1 VVSHSPPKMNPT
13 MNVQGTFGNRHG
25 ALLLLS
31 SCALLSTLGCG
42 EHKPNAVLDAAAL
55 LERYEKVRQRHD
67 PDHFSEVDLG
77 EFTVTQREQEGKKK
91 EEEKAAEK
99 SAEKQAQPREP
110 AIFFIHFHLFA
121 VVPDNELG
129 EFTELLNTHG
139 ERIRGKIRETVQ
151 SSELAQFEDPT
162 LGWLKSELIQW
173 INRSV
178 NTPILRDVVFA
189 DFSFERG

>member
-1 VVSHSPPKMNPT
+1 
-13 MNVQGTFGNRHG
+13 MNVCGTSRYRQS
-25 ALLLLS
+25 AILLLS
-31 SCALLSTLGCG
+31 TVGLLNILGCG
-42 EHKPNAVLDAAAL
+42 EHKPNAVLDATAL

-77 EFTVTQREQEGKKK
+77 QFTVTQRPTTSQ
-91 EEEKAAEK
+91 
-99 SAEKQAQPREP
+99 RDP
-110 AIFFIHFHLFA
+110 AIFFIRFHLFA
-121 VVPDNELG
+121 VVSDSELE
-129 EFTELLNTHG
+129 EFTELLETHG

-151 SSELAQFEDPT
+151 SSELAQFEDPS

-178 NTPILRDVVFA
+178 SAPILRDVVFA

>member
-1 VVSHSPPKMNPT
+1 
-13 MNVQGTFGNRHG
+13 MNVHGTSRNRYG
-25 ALLLLS
+25 ELLLLAT
-31 SCALLSTLGCG
+31 CALLSTLGCG
-42 EHKPNAVLDAAAL
+42 EHKPNAVLDAVAL

-91 EEEKAAEK
+91 EEEKAE
-99 SAEKQAQPREP
+99 EKQAKSREP

-121 VVPDNELG
+121 VVSDNELS
-129 EFTELLNTHG
+129 EFTELLETHG

>member
-1 VVSHSPPKMNPT
+1 MNPT
-13 MNVQGTFGNRHG
+13 MNVCGKSLCGQSRYRRD
-25 ALLLLS
+25 AMRLLS
-31 SCALLSTLGCG
+31 SFVLLSAFGCG
-42 EHKPNAVLDAAAL
+42 GQEPNPILDATAL
-55 LERYEKVRQRHD
+55 LERYEQVRQRHD

-77 EFTVTQREQEGKKK
+77 EFTVTKRPQDEGTQTGQQK
-91 EEEKAAEK
+91 EVNL
-99 SAEKQAQPREP
+99 EKQREP
-110 AIFFIHFHLFA
+110 ALYFIRFKLFA
-121 VVPDNELG
+121 VVSDKELA
-129 EFTELLNTHG
+129 EFEELLVTHG

-151 SSELAQFEDPT
+151 SSELQQLEDPT